1 MRRDFEKFFTKLQL
15 DFNNISKQK
24 EQIDKEFGQGL
35 LTDQQYANFI
45 KYYESIK
52 INYDRVNYVRYLLHK
67 PPKFIED
74 ILTKITT
81 KTTKKE
87 VEKILEQKD
96 TTLEENSTILE
107 NVAQEF
113 TKDE

>member
-35 LTDQQYANFI
+35 L
-45 KYYESIK
+45 
-52 INYDRVNYVRYLLHK
+52 NYVRYLLHK

-96 TTLEENSTILE
+96 TTLEENSTILK